1 MQGLTNDKADAI
13 RAAIETLKNGPDTE
27 ARREI
32 ARDAI
37 EEQLK
42 DTKLEQY
49 RVSEVLIPLPV
60 PKTTGTSTTNGDGG
74 NGGAAG
80 VSALPP
86 IDDDAV
92 EFVDGIIRTSSDST
106 LADAEGHWVITY
118 DPR

>member
-1 MQGLTNDKADAI
+1 MPGLINDKADAI
-13 RAAIETLKNGPDTE
+13 KAAVDTLKNGPDTE

-37 EEQLK
+37 EKQLK
-42 DTKLEQY
+42 NTKLEQY

-60 PKTTGTSTTNGDGG
+60 PKTTGSSTTNGDGG
-74 NGGAAG
+74 NGGAPGA
-80 VSALPP
+80 SLLPP

-92 EFVDGIIRTSSDST
+92 EFLDGIIRTSSDGALT
-106 LADAEGHWVITY
+106 DAEGHWVITY